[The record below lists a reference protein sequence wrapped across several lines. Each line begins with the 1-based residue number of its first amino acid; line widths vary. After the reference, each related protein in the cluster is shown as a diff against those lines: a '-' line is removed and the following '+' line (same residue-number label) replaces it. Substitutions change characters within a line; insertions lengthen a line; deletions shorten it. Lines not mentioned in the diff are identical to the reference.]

1 MRPLKDRTDDLI
13 RDLEMTGIRHKTS
26 FTLKEIVYLP

>member
-13 RDLEMTGIRHKTS
+13 RDLEMTGIRYKTS
-26 FTLKEIVYLP
+26 FNFKEIVYLP